1 MKKNI
6 KNINLLIAG
15 ITALILLP
23 LSWSPSVLAEDEY
36 AHVEEVN
43 IFEALN
49 NIANYAF
56 TLLLIVGVIA
66 IIWAGFMFITAQGD
80 PDKVNKAKKFLVYA
94 IIGIFVAVLARGI
107 VGLIRG
113 VVK

>member
-1 MKKNI
+1 MKKI
-6 KNINLLIAG
+6 IPSI
-15 ITALILLP
+15 ILLTLLAAP
-23 LSWSPSVLAEDEY
+23 LAVLADDEY
-36 AHVEEVN
+36 AHVEEIN

-66 IIWAGFMFITAQGD
+66 IIWAGFMFISAQGD
-80 PDKVNKAKKFLVYA
+80 PEKVNKAKKFLVYA
-94 IIGIFVAVLARGI
+94 IIGVFVAVLARGI